1 MKTTCCGT
9 VYELNPETG
18 RQLDRG
24 EDLEIRPEDLTLVSE
39 GREAA
44 AWQVPVKRCQVCG
57 YETKENF
64 DFCPKCGNRF

>member
-18 RQLDRG
+18 RRLARG

-39 GREAA
+39 GREAP